1 MIKKNFL
8 YFKNLNLSNENIELL
23 KKKFNL
29 IEVNNKLEANNLK
42 KKIKSIIEV
51 IYCDPLYYYSEKFLK
66 NFNSLKYLV
75 SSTTG
80 TDFINIEYCKQNN
93 LKVLSLENDQKF
105 LSTITPTAEHVF
117 GLILLLTRK
126 YLLALKSV
134 NKGQFNRR
142 PYGGYAMLSKMK
154 MGIIGYGRLGKIVKK
169 IAKGFSIKTVECDI
183 KSINFK
189 KNIKKIIL
197 ESDIITLHIPLKG
210 NKNFFSKKN
219 FSKIKKPF
227 FLINTSRGE
236 VVDEK
241 FILSLLKKKK
251 ILGYGTDVLKN
262 EFKEDF
268 DLKKNIIFKNRL
280 IYNIVIT
287 PHIGGSTIDAWKLTE
302 NRVIRNIL
310 KHYKL

>member
-8 YFKNLNLSNENIELL
+8 YFKNLNLSNESIKLL

-29 IEVNNKLEANNLK
+29 IEVKNKLEAKNLK
-42 KKIKSIIEV
+42 KKIKNIIEV
-51 IYCDPLYYYSEKFLK
+51 IYCDPLYYYSKQFLK
-66 NFNSLKYLV
+66 NFNNLKYLV

-80 TDFINIEYCKQNN
+80 TDFINLDYCKKNN

-117 GLILLLTRK
+117 GLIFLLTRN
-126 YLLALKSV
+126 YILALKSV
-134 NKGQFNRR
+134 NKGKFNRR

-154 MGIIGYGRLGKIVKK
+154 IGIIGYGRLGKIVKK
-169 IAKGFSIKTVECDI
+169 IARGFSMKTVVCDI

-189 KNIKKIIL
+189 KNLNKIIL
-197 ESDIITLHIPLKG
+197 ESDIISLNIPSKG
-210 NKNFFSKKN
+210 NRNFFSFKN
-219 FSKIKKPF
+219 FKSIKKPF

-236 VVDEK
+236 IIDER
-241 FILSLLKKKK
+241 FIISLLKKKK
-251 ILGYGTDVLKN
+251 LLGYGTDVLKN
-262 EFKEDF
+262 EFKEEF

-280 IYNIVIT
+280 SYNIVIT

-302 NRVIRNIL
+302 NRVINNIL
-310 KHYKL
+310 KHYKF